1 MNWNALKKHCRGL
14 RHGWLLLGM
23 LPAAIPLA
31 ASTALIYVANR
42 GGTTID
48 VIDAATNKVMHTI
61 GNIESPEVVRF
72 SRDGR
77 QLYIFSRTD
86 PEKNFLIVMDRNS
99 EKIVKEV
106 PLSGWANE
114 AQTTKDGK
122 LILVCIR
129 NAGTKAEDVGALD
142 IIDTTTLEKVKSIPV
157 RRGLHDL
164 AVTWDGKYV
173 AAGAPGGR
181 FLVVFDMQKMEAA
194 WEVQYES
201 SVNPIAIE
209 NNPDGSGRR
218 IFVNLGPTNSFSVV
232 DFAKRAEV
240 ARIKAPDEPKGFGGG
255 RGCESDAHG
264 IGISPDQKTLWV
276 NSKPSNSVF
285 AYSLPDIKL
294 LGHVSLPEQ
303 LVPGKPS
310 RSGSPAWITF
320 TPDSK
325 TVYVSSCG
333 VKTVTAIDVQ
343 KIKEVAR
350 IPVGEMPDRISTL
363 ALP

>member
-1 MNWNALKKHCRGL
+1 MNWSALKRHCSGL
-14 RHGWLLLGM
+14 MHVWPLLGM
-23 LPAAIPLA
+23 LSAAIPLT

-48 VIDAATNKVMHTI
+48 VIDAATNKVVHTI

-72 SRDGR
+72 SPDGR
-77 QLYIFSRTD
+77 QLYIFSRA
-86 PEKNFLIVMDRNS
+86 ENFLIVMDRKS
-99 EKIVKEV
+99 GKTVKKV

-129 NAGTKAEDVGALD
+129 NTGTKAEDVGALD
-142 IIDTTTLEKVKSIPV
+142 IIDTTSLEKVKSIPV

-164 AVTWDGKYV
+164 AVTADGKYV

-181 FLVVFDMQKMEAA
+181 FLVVFDLQKMEAA
-194 WEVQYES
+194 WEVQYDS

-218 IFVNLGPTNSFSVV
+218 IFVNLGPMNSFSVV

-240 ARIKAPDEPKGFGGG
+240 ARIKAPDEPTGFGGG
-255 RGCESDAHG
+255 RGCESNAHG

-276 NSKPSNSVF
+276 NSRPSNSVF

-303 LVPGKPS
+303 IVPGKPS
-310 RSGSPAWITF
+310 RSGNPAWITF

-343 KIKEVAR
+343 KMKEVAR

-363 ALP
+363 PLP

>member
-1 MNWNALKKHCRGL
+1 VNWSALKGHCSGL
-14 RHGWLLLGM
+14 MCVWLLLGM
-23 LPAAIPLA
+23 LSAAIPLT

-48 VIDAATNKVMHTI
+48 VIDAATNKVVHTI

-72 SRDGR
+72 SPDGR
-77 QLYIFSRTD
+77 QLYIFSRAED
-86 PEKNFLIVMDRNS
+86 FLIVMDRKS
-99 EKIVKEV
+99 GKIIKKV

-129 NAGTKAEDVGALD
+129 NTGTRAEDVGALD

-164 AVTWDGKYV
+164 AVTADGKYV

-181 FLVVFDMQKMEAA
+181 FLVVFDLQKMEAA
-194 WEVQYES
+194 WEVQYDS

-218 IFVNLGPTNSFSVV
+218 IFVNLGPKNSFSVV

-240 ARIKAPDEPKGFGGG
+240 ARIKAPDEPTGFGGG
-255 RGCESDAHG
+255 QGCESNAHG

-276 NSKPSNSVF
+276 NSRPSNSVF

-303 LVPGKPS
+303 IVPGKPS
-310 RSGSPAWITF
+310 RSGNPAWITF
-320 TPDSK
+320 TPDSR

-343 KIKEVAR
+343 KMNEVAR

>member
-1 MNWNALKKHCRGL
+1 MRQQPKLF
-14 RHGWLLLGM
+14 LLGLSLALGM
-23 LPAAIPLA
+23 TVTWAALA
-31 ASTALIYVANR
+31 AGTALIYVTNR

-48 VIDAATNKVMHTI
+48 VIDAATNKVVHTI
-61 GNIESPEVVRF
+61 GNIESPV
-72 SRDGR
+72 SPDGR
-77 QLYIFSRTD
+77 QLYIFSRA
-86 PEKNFLIVMDRNS
+86 ENFLIVMDRKS
-99 EKIVKEV
+99 GKIVKKV

-129 NAGTKAEDVGALD
+129 NTGTKAEDTGALD
-142 IIDTTTLEKVKSIPV
+142 IIDATTLEKVKSIPV

-164 AVTWDGKYV
+164 AVTADGKYV

-181 FLVVFDMQKMEAA
+181 FLIVFDLQRMEAA
-194 WEVQYES
+194 WEVQYDS
-201 SVNPIAIE
+201 GVNPIAIE

-218 IFVNLGPTNSFSVV
+218 IFVNLGALNSFSVV

-240 ARIKAPDEPKGFGGG
+240 ARIKAPDEPTGFGGG
-255 RGCESDAHG
+255 RGCESNAHG

-276 NSKPSNSVF
+276 NSRPSNSVF

-303 LVPGKPS
+303 VVPGKPS
-310 RSGSPAWITF
+310 RSGNPAWITF

-343 KIKEVAR
+343 KMKEVAR

>member
-1 MNWNALKKHCRGL
+1 MNWSALKGHSSGL
-14 RHGWLLLGM
+14 RHVWRLLGM
-23 LPAAIPLA
+23 ASAVIPLA
-31 ASTALIYVANR
+31 AGSALIYVANR

-48 VIDAATNKVMHTI
+48 VIDAGTNKVVQTI
-61 GNIESPEVVRF
+61 GNIESPETVRF
-72 SRDGR
+72 SPDGR
-77 QLYIFSRTD
+77 QLYIFSRAED
-86 PEKNFLIVMDRNS
+86 FLLVMDRTS
-99 EKIVKEV
+99 RKIVKKV

-114 AQTTKDGK
+114 AQTTNDGK

-129 NAGTKAEDVGALD
+129 NTGTKAEDVGALD

-164 AVTWDGKYV
+164 AVTADGKYV

-181 FLVVFDMQKMEAA
+181 FLVVFDLKKMETA
-194 WEVQYES
+194 WEVQYDS
-201 SVNPIAIE
+201 GVNPIAIE

-218 IFVNLGPTNSFSVV
+218 IFVNLGALNSFSVV
-232 DFAKRAEV
+232 DFANRAEV
-240 ARIKAPDEPKGFGGG
+240 ARIKAPDEPTGFGGG
-255 RGCESDAHG
+255 RGCESNAHG

-276 NSKPSNSVF
+276 NSRPSNSVF

-303 LVPGKPS
+303 IVPGKPS
-310 RSGSPAWITF
+310 RSGNPAWITF

-333 VKTVTAIDVQ
+333 VKMVTAIDVQ
-343 KIKEVAR
+343 KMKEVAR
-350 IPVGEMPDRISTL
+350 ITVGEMPDRISTL

>member
-1 MNWNALKKHCRGL
+1 MNWSALKGHCSGL
-14 RHGWLLLGM
+14 SLVCLLLGM
-23 LPAAIPLA
+23 LSAAIPLA
-31 ASTALIYVANR
+31 AGTALIYVANR

-48 VIDAATNKVMHTI
+48 VIDAATNKVVQTI
-61 GNIESPEVVRF
+61 GNIESPETVRF
-72 SRDGR
+72 SSDGR
-77 QLYIFSRTD
+77 QLYIFSRAED
-86 PEKNFLIVMDRNS
+86 FLIVMDRKG
-99 EKIVKEV
+99 EKIVKKV

-129 NAGTKAEDVGALD
+129 NTGIKAEDVGALD
-142 IIDTTTLEKVKSIPV
+142 IIDTNTLEKVKSIPV

-164 AVTWDGKYV
+164 AVTADGKYV

-181 FLVVFDMQKMEAA
+181 FLVVFDLQKMEAA
-194 WEVQYES
+194 WEVQYDS

-240 ARIKAPDEPKGFGGG
+240 ARIKAPDEPTGFGGG
-255 RGCESDAHG
+255 RGCESNAHG

-276 NSKPSNSVF
+276 NSRPSNSVF
-285 AYSLPDIKL
+285 AYSLADIKL

-303 LVPGKPS
+303 IVPGKPS
-310 RSGSPAWITF
+310 RSGNPAWITF
-320 TPDSK
+320 TPDSR

-333 VKTVTAIDVQ
+333 VKTVTAIDVE
-343 KIKEVAR
+343 KMKEVAR

>member
-1 MNWNALKKHCRGL
+1 MNWSALKRHCSGL
-14 RHGWLLLGM
+14 MHVWPLLGM
-23 LPAAIPLA
+23 LSAAIPLT

-48 VIDAATNKVMHTI
+48 VIDAATNKVVHTI

-72 SRDGR
+72 SPDGR
-77 QLYIFSRTD
+77 QLYIFSRA
-86 PEKNFLIVMDRNS
+86 ENFLIVMDRKS
-99 EKIVKEV
+99 GKIIKKV

-122 LILVCIR
+122 LILICIR
-129 NAGTKAEDVGALD
+129 NTGIKAEDVGALD
-142 IIDTTTLEKVKSIPV
+142 IIDSTTLEKIKSIPV

-164 AVTWDGKYV
+164 AVTADGKYV

-181 FLVVFDMQKMEAA
+181 FLVVFDLQKMEAA
-194 WEVQYES
+194 WEVQYDS

-240 ARIKAPDEPKGFGGG
+240 ARIKAPDEPTGFGGG
-255 RGCESDAHG
+255 RGCESNAHG

-276 NSKPSNSVF
+276 NSRPSNAVF

-303 LVPGKPS
+303 PVPGKPS
-310 RSGSPAWITF
+310 RSGNPAWITF
-320 TPDSK
+320 TPDSR

-343 KIKEVAR
+343 KMKEVAR

>member
-1 MNWNALKKHCRGL
+1 MNWSALKGYCSGR
-14 RHGWLLLGM
+14 RHVWLLLGM
-23 LPAAIPLA
+23 LSAAMPLTA
-31 ASTALIYVANR
+31 ATALIYVANR

-48 VIDAATNKVMHTI
+48 VIDAATNKVVQTI
-61 GNIESPEVVRF
+61 GNIEAPEVIQF
-72 SRDGR
+72 SPDRS
-77 QLYIFSRTD
+77 QLYIFSRA
-86 PEKNFLIVMDRNS
+86 ENFLIVMDRKS
-99 EKIVKEV
+99 LKIVKKV
-106 PLSGWANE
+106 PISGWANE
-114 AQTTKDGK
+114 AQTTRDGK
-122 LILVCIR
+122 RLLVCIR
-129 NAGTKAEDVGALD
+129 NTGTKAEDVGALD

-164 AVTWDGKYV
+164 AITADGKYA

-181 FLVVFDMQKMEAA
+181 FLVVFDLQKMEAA
-194 WEVQYES
+194 WEVQYDS
-201 SVNPIAIE
+201 GVNPIAIE

-218 IFVNLGPTNSFSVV
+218 IFVNLGALNSFSVV

-240 ARIKAPDEPKGFGGG
+240 ARIKAPDEPTGFGGG
-255 RGCESDAHG
+255 RGCESNAHG

-276 NSKPSNSVF
+276 NSRPSNSVF
-285 AYSLPDIKL
+285 VYSLPDIKL

-303 LVPGKPS
+303 PVPGKPS
-310 RSGSPAWITF
+310 RSGNPAWITF
-320 TPDSK
+320 TPDSR

-343 KIKEVAR
+343 KMKEVAR

>member
-1 MNWNALKKHCRGL
+1 MNWSAFKGHSSGL
-14 RHGWLLLGM
+14 RHVWLLLGM
-23 LPAAIPLA
+23 LSAAIPLTA
-31 ASTALIYVANR
+31 GTALIYVANR
-42 GGTTID
+42 GGTTFD
-48 VIDAATNKVMHTI
+48 VIDAATNKVVQTI
-61 GNIESPEVVRF
+61 GNIESPETVRF

-77 QLYIFSRTD
+77 QLYVFSRAED
-86 PEKNFLIVMDRNS
+86 FLIVMDRKSGN
-99 EKIVKEV
+99 IVKKV

-129 NAGTKAEDVGALD
+129 NTGTKAEDTGALD

-164 AVTWDGKYV
+164 AVTADGKYV

-181 FLVVFDMQKMEAA
+181 FLVVFDLQNMKAA
-194 WEVQYES
+194 WEVQYDS
-201 SVNPIAIE
+201 SVNPIVIE

-218 IFVNLGPTNSFSVV
+218 IFVNLGALNSFSVV

-240 ARIKAPDEPKGFGGG
+240 ARIKAPDEPTGFGGG
-255 RGCESDAHG
+255 RGCESNAYG

-276 NSKPSNSVF
+276 NSRPSNSVF

-303 LVPGKPS
+303 AVPGKPS
-310 RSGSPAWITF
+310 RSGNPAWITF

-325 TVYVSSCG
+325 AVYVSSCG
-333 VKTVTAIDVQ
+333 LKMVTAIDVQ
-343 KIKEVAR
+343 KMKEVAR
-350 IPVGEMPDRISTL
+350 ITVGEMPDRISTL

>member
-1 MNWNALKKHCRGL
+1 MNWSALKRHCSGL
-14 RHGWLLLGM
+14 MHVWPLLGM
-23 LPAAIPLA
+23 LSAAIPLT

-48 VIDAATNKVMHTI
+48 VIDAATNKIVHTI
-61 GNIESPEVVRF
+61 GDIESPEVVRF
-72 SRDGR
+72 SPDGR
-77 QLYIFSRTD
+77 QLYIFSRA
-86 PEKNFLIVMDRNS
+86 ENFLIVMDRKS
-99 EKIVKEV
+99 GKIIKKV

-122 LILVCIR
+122 LILICIR
-129 NAGTKAEDVGALD
+129 NTGIKAEDVGALD

-164 AVTWDGKYV
+164 AVTADGKYV

-181 FLVVFDMQKMEAA
+181 FLVVFDLQKMEAA
-194 WEVQYES
+194 WEVQYDS

-218 IFVNLGPTNSFSVV
+218 IFVNLGPMNSFSVV

-240 ARIKAPDEPKGFGGG
+240 ARIKAPDEPTGFGGG
-255 RGCESDAHG
+255 RGCESNAHG

-276 NSKPSNSVF
+276 NSRPSNSVF

-303 LVPGKPS
+303 IVPGKPS
-310 RSGSPAWITF
+310 RSGNPAWITF
-320 TPDSK
+320 TPDSR

-343 KIKEVAR
+343 KMKEVAR